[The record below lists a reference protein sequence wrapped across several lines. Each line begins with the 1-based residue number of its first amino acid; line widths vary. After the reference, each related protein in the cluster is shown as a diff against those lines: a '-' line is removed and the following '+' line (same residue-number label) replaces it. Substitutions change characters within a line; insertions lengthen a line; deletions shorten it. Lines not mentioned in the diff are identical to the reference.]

1 MKKITLALMLL
12 ALVGSSSDLCAK
24 GHKGKGHSHKAA
36 KKQQQKQQK
45 QQNNQHAQGGK
56 KK

>member
-24 GHKGKGHSHKAA
+24 GHRGKGNSHK
-36 KKQQQKQQK
+36 KQQKQQK

>member
-12 ALVGSSSDLCAK
+12 ALVASSSDLCAK
-24 GHKGKGHSHKAA
+24 GKHGKHRNH
-36 KKQQQKQQK
+36 
-45 QQNNQHAQGGK
+45 HGK

>member
-12 ALVGSSSDLCAK
+12 ALVASSSDLCAK
-24 GHKGKGHSHKAA
+24 GKHHNKGKNHH
-36 KKQQQKQQK
+36 
-45 QQNNQHAQGGK
+45 GK

>member
-24 GHKGKGHSHKAA
+24 GHKGKKHKAA
-36 KKQQQKQQK
+36 KHQK
-45 QQNNQHAQGGK
+45 QQNNQHPQGHK
-56 KK
+56 

>member
-24 GHKGKGHSHKAA
+24 GNKGKSHKAA
-36 KKQQQKQQK
+36 KKQQK
-45 QQNNQHAQGGK
+45 QQNNQQAQGGK
-56 KK
+56 KR